1 VAQTRWVFCL
11 CALASLA
18 TTLPGGVLTSTPVT
32 LPAVLLASAALAV
45 VWITR
50 YVSGRALAVLDVT
63 EGLAVAVLATA
74 GPDPAAVVGFVFS
87 ALWFRA
93 LYGSTAR
100 VVLLCAYLTAG
111 LATSLPLWGVV
122 PQHEG
127 AEPVAVMLSSIVNM
141 FLTTGSPA
149 TSR

>member
-63 EGLAVAVLATA
+63 EGLAVAVLATT
-74 GPDPAAVVGFVFS
+74 GPDPAAVFGFVSPPCGS
-87 ALWFRA
+87 ARC
-93 LYGSTAR
+93 TAPPPGWCC
-100 VVLLCAYLTAG
+100 CART
-111 LATSLPLWGVV
+111 
-122 PQHEG
+122 
-127 AEPVAVMLSSIVNM
+127 
-141 FLTTGSPA
+141 
-149 TSR
+149 

>member
-1 VAQTRWVFCL
+1 
-11 CALASLA
+11 
-18 TTLPGGVLTSTPVT
+18 
-32 LPAVLLASAALAV
+32 
-45 VWITR
+45 
-50 YVSGRALAVLDVT
+50 
-63 EGLAVAVLATA
+63 
-74 GPDPAAVVGFVFS
+74 
-87 ALWFRA
+87 
-93 LYGSTAR
+93 